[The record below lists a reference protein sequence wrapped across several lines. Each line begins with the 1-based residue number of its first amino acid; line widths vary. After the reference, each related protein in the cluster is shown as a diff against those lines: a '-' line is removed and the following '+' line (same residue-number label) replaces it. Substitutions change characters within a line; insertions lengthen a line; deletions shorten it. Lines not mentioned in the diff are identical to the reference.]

1 MRPRRFIYT
10 LAAANLTGF
19 ASNATGATW
28 PLTATTAGDG
38 VAHPVTIRNDS
49 VTDHAAKTVI
59 LTGTDAN
66 GQPQTET
73 MNLPAG
79 SATVTSTKYFL
90 TLTSVVPS
98 ATIGAD
104 TMDIGWT
111 ALAQTP
117 IFPVDHAKLTGPVL
131 SVGVGGTI
139 TFVGQQT
146 ATPIY
151 KYPNAGDQLWQT
163 LIASGSASA
172 IAQGLSGIT
181 GVRVTVASHTNGILT
196 VSISQARV

>member
-49 VTDHAAKTVI
+49 ATDHAAKTAI

-146 ATPIY
+146 TTPIY
-151 KYPNAGDQLWQT
+151 EYPNAGDQLWQT

-181 GVRVTVASHTNGILT
+181 GVRVIVESHTSGILT